1 MLSEGDKPGD
11 LGNSCDSQPPSDVT
25 SSSAKS
31 RKGICD
37 ERLPSLAELGLL
49 QFATPQIFDEH
60 RRPISLC
67 RLQMVRPRPLINK
80 ENKPATHYAAGL
92 SKTSLPSSNFNA
104 GFVAC
109 MPIVWHQKD
118 SIMSGTIPM
127 GGQVYCGPANGLG
140 LALHSCPPQTT
151 PTEDSLPLADRK
163 AMNSLATLVE
173 VAGRV
178 EPILSHG
185 NPSTTKYNSQRA
197 LRSRY
202 NCVESGCGK
211 IFPSRSRLQRHL
223 LVHTGLKP
231 FNCLFSG
238 CDRMFSRKDNMLQHY
253 RTHVIRVGG
262 ASQEY
267 NAQENVDQVADGDD
281 ANSKVT
287 GAFSF
292 SESITNQTH
301 KC

>member
-1 MLSEGDKPGD
+1 M
-11 LGNSCDSQPPSDVT
+11 
-25 SSSAKS
+25 
-31 RKGICD
+31 CD

-49 QFATPQIFDEH
+49 QFANPQIFDEH
-60 RRPISLC
+60 KRPVSLC
-67 RLQMVRPRPLINK
+67 KLQMIRPRPLIDK
-80 ENKPATHYAAGL
+80 ENKPATHYTSGI
-92 SKTSLPSSNFNA
+92 SKKISLPSNLNA

-109 MPIVWHQKD
+109 MPVVWHQRN
-118 SIMSGTIPM
+118 STMSGRMPM
-127 GGQVYCGPANGLG
+127 RGQLYCGPANGLG

-151 PTEDSLPLADRK
+151 PTEYSLPLTDRK
-163 AMNSLATLVE
+163 AMDSLATLVE
-173 VAGRV
+173 VAGQV
-178 EPILSHG
+178 EPIPSHG
-185 NPSTTKYNSQRA
+185 NPSATKYSSQPA

-253 RTHVIRVGG
+253 RTHVIRVG

-281 ANSKVT
+281 ASNTVT
-287 GAFSF
+287 GKFSF

-301 KC
+301 